1 MNEYLVYNITR
12 DREINIY
19 DYFSGMVFQTSL
31 PHKTFHQNS
40 QSLSWDLI
48 KVPPLSEM
56 SLYFSYWWNKIC
68 VASKMPASF
77 LSKIFLKCN
86 IKHIVFW
93 WVKYQIWHT
102 KSNIEK
108 INVAQYLFD
117 KIRVVKQ
124 ILPVKIFQNNI
135 TNIRRCL
142 KDMVT
147 KQEFVAEHKIV
158 KLVENCQIVANLDN
172 WFWNLVKLDKLKEY

>member
-1 MNEYLVYNITR
+1 MFFGE
-12 DREINIY
+12 
-19 DYFSGMVFQTSL
+19 S
-31 PHKTFHQNS
+31 
-40 QSLSWDLI
+40 
-48 KVPPLSEM
+48 
-56 SLYFSYWWNKIC
+56 
-68 VASKMPASF
+68 
-77 LSKIFLKCN
+77 N
-86 IKHIVFW
+86 IK
-93 WVKYQIWHT
+93 YGTLNQIS
-102 KSNIEK
+102 KK

-147 KQEFVAEHKIV
+147 KQEFLAEHKIV